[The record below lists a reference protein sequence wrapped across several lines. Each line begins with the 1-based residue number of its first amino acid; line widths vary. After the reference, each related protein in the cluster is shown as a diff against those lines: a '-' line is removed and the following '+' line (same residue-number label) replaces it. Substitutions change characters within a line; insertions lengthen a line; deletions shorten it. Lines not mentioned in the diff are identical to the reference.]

1 MCGGGKAITAK
12 YTTSFN
18 EWNQEA
24 HLWVFCLKSDRGGKS
39 QKMSPVLTYLER
51 ALFNLNA
58 FFFNVF
64 NAFLKVFWMTEKVMA
79 LFRLLLFFFI
89 DVTKL

>member
-39 QKMSPVLTYLER
+39 QKMSRRWSHLHPVTCQ
-51 ALFNLNA
+51 
-58 FFFNVF
+58 
-64 NAFLKVFWMTEKVMA
+64 
-79 LFRLLLFFFI
+79 
-89 DVTKL
+89 

>member
-24 HLWVFCLKSDRGGKS
+24 HLWVFFLKSDRGGKS
-39 QKMSPVLTYLER
+39 QKMSRRWSHLHPVTCQ
-51 ALFNLNA
+51 
-58 FFFNVF
+58 
-64 NAFLKVFWMTEKVMA
+64 
-79 LFRLLLFFFI
+79 
-89 DVTKL
+89 